1 MAQIWDQT
9 VQFVRSHR
17 LILKFS
23 LYCDVHDNFGDK
35 GHAANVPNLLQGKLN
50 YGHSLYIDNYN
61 SFSLASTLCRR
72 NTYITGTLRLDRKYI
87 STEVKS
93 AKLKKGE
100 TIAHYAKR
108 VFVAK

>member
-50 YGHSLYIDNYN
+50 YEHSLYIDNYN
-61 SFSLASTLCRR
+61 SFSLASTLLRR
-72 NTYITGTLRLDRKYI
+72 NMYSTGTLRLDRKYI
-87 STEVKS
+87 STDVKS
-93 AKLKKGE
+93 AKLKKKE
-100 TIAHYAKR
+100 KPLHATLKLYW
-108 VFVAK
+108 